1 MVTRIPSGESSVS
14 GGSSEMWAAGF
25 DVEKAGLPSVDDS
38 DVQSIWKDEL
48 ILYPIAKDLNS
59 ASIFPPDKEKL
70 LLAGFDEPESAADD
84 FFELLGKID
93 AQREN
98 EASDDRSRALDP
110 LSVLEQEGRL
120 AGKCG
125 PNA

>member
-1 MVTRIPSGESSVS
+1 
-14 GGSSEMWAAGF
+14 MWAAGF

-48 ILYPIAKDLNS
+48 ISYPIAKDLNL
-59 ASIFPPDKEKL
+59 ASILAPVTEKFL
-70 LLAGFDEPESAADD
+70 WAGFDEPESAEDD

-98 EASDDRSRALDP
+98 EAFDDRSLALDS
-110 LSVLEQEGRL
+110 LSVL
-120 AGKCG
+120 
-125 PNA
+125 